1 MQYLLNWDKQI
12 FLWLNQWAG
21 QANFTDGLI
30 RFLAQDFPYVV
41 AIGFIVV
48 WLWRANARR
57 MLLQG
62 VLALLLG
69 RVILVEIIRQVLP
82 RSRPFEVLHVV
93 QLISKGMEKSFPS
106 GHATALFAVA
116 VSVYFY
122 HKKWGAG
129 LLIICFISVLARVIA
144 GVHYLSDILAGVALG
159 WFSAWV
165 VKNYATK
172 VVEILLGL
180 WQKMNFWQ
188 K

>member
-1 MQYLLNWDKQI
+1 MDYLLNWDNQI

-41 AIGFIVV
+41 AIGFILV
-48 WLWRANARR
+48 WLWRAEARR

-62 VLALLLG
+62 FLALLLG
-69 RVILVEIIRQVLP
+69 RVILVEIIRQILP

-93 QLISKGMEKSFPS
+93 QIISKGMEKSFPS
-106 GHATALFAVA
+106 GHATALFALA
-116 VSVYFY
+116 FSVYFY

-129 LLIICFISVLARVIA
+129 LLIICFISVLARVMA

-159 WFSAWV
+159 WFSAWIIHT
-165 VKNYATK
+165 YAHK
-172 VVEILLGL
+172 VTDSLLG
-180 WQKMNFWQ
+180 FWH
-188 K
+188 KLDFWHK